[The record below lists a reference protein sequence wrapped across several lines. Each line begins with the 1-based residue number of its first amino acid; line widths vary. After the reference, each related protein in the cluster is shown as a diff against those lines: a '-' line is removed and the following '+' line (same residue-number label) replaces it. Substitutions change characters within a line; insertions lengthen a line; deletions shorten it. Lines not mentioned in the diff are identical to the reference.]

1 MDMTKTR
8 ELGAWGEHEAQR
20 YLSQQGVEIIA
31 GNVHTPYGKIDLIG
45 RDEGA
50 LVFFEVKTRR
60 TKTFGYPEQSIRGKK
75 MEHMINS
82 AVYYLQSNPEIASD
96 WRIDVLSVEKPAGK
110 EIKVT
115 WFKYAISA

>member
-1 MDMTKTR
+1 MDMTRNKD
-8 ELGAWGEHEAQR
+8 LGTWGEQQAQK
-20 YLSQQGVEIIA
+20 YLNQHGVEILA
-31 GNVHTPYGKIDLIG
+31 GNVHTPYGEFDLIG

-82 AVYYLQSNPEIASD
+82 AVYYLQSNPEITSD
-96 WRIDVLSVEKPAGK
+96 WRIDVLSIEKPANQ